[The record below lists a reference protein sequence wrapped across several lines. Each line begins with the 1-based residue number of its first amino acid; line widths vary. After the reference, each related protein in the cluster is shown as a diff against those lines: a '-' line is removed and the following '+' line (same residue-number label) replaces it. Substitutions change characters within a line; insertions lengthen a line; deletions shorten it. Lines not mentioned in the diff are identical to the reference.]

1 MKKLFE
7 KILQKLIIKYL
18 VEAIQAVM
26 ALLYMKKRIVKS
38 IINVLFTIVN
48 QRENSLTTF

>member
-26 ALLYMKKRIVKS
+26 ALLYMKERVVKLN
-38 IINVLFTIVN
+38 INVLFITVN